1 MFEFV
6 TNKIIMG
13 VVSAGMLLFSSYDG
27 NEVKFSSPQ
36 LVVNENSYYISTSLE
51 GAFENDFQEILKS
64 GEEIFIDFELRMEK
78 TPWETKTIT
87 FFHSI
92 QYNSMSKSYTL
103 RLDER
108 QEFQEITDWN
118 NLINLISQVD
128 MQWEEYEMKVNNLT
142 LSASIRNVR
151 LPSLDK
157 QYNMM
162 MLWNFKKPILEIDLR
177 DYQNEN

>member
-13 VVSAGMLLFSSYDG
+13 VVSAGMLLFSSYEG

-36 LVVNENSYYISTSLE
+36 LIVNENSYYLSTNLE
-51 GAFENDFQEILKS
+51 SAFDNSFEEILKS
-64 GEEIFIDFELRMEK
+64 GEEIFIDFELKMEK
-78 TPWETKTIT
+78 NPWDFKTIT
-87 FFHSI
+87 FYHST
-92 QYNSMSKSYTL
+92 QYNSMNKSYTV
-103 RLDER
+103 RLDE
-108 QEFQEITDWN
+108 QQQFQQVNDFA
-118 NLINLISQVD
+118 NLVSLLSHVN
-128 MQWEEYEMKVNNLT
+128 MQWEEYELEVSKLT

-162 MLWNFKKPILEIDLR
+162 MLWNFKQPTLKIDLR